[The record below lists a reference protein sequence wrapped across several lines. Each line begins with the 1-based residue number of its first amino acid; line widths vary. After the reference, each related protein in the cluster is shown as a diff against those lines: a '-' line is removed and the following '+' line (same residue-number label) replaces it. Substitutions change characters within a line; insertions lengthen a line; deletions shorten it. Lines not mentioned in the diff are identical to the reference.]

1 MRSRTFSALAVVVAL
16 AAASTMAGR
25 FALTSAAAQD
35 VRSPA
40 TLPSA
45 PVFLRWPLPAT
56 GNTYST
62 IDGARLWQ
70 YVKEHGDIAERYRQ
84 QGHPQF
90 WGIIA
95 GTSGDADEAQWLL
108 GKYKQIGLT
117 DTQIQTVNLF
127 HAQWAPE
134 SWEIVMADEDILW
147 TLPSAQPAYA
157 TTATNGKPLNVPAVY
172 VGLGSEADLAGRD
185 VRGKAVLFFRDGAS
199 SSTWPVPVLQRL
211 QAAGAA
217 AIFMGD
223 FRGGNLSTQAYRASS
238 NVPTFNL
245 GTEDALKLRDLIGK
259 PPAGQPPHLRI
270 RLDAK
275 WAADQKS
282 FLVWGT
288 LPGATDE
295 TIYVI
300 AHRDGWFDASGDN
313 ASGVATLLGLA
324 EYYAHVPQN
333 QRRRT
338 MIFIGTDGHH
348 QNSPGGYGREWL
360 VANRERFFLK
370 TALMINAE
378 HPSEVLTRGGTAG
391 GTQSIIPLQWYAGGA
406 SRPQLTA
413 IAAVAFRE
421 FGVPLWDEPSAT
433 PPAGDLSPFSGFLPG
448 VVIQSNDFMYMHT
461 SGDSPANV
469 APTGLEA
476 ATRAFARIIDEVN
489 KLPLSDLQRQL
500 ESRTPRID
508 FASCPAWVKDS
519 SAPCTENTERACA
532 ITAAGC

>member
-1 MRSRTFSALAVVVAL
+1 MRSRTFSALAVAAL
-16 AAASTMAGR
+16 AVASMVAAR
-25 FALTSAAAQD
+25 FTHISAAGQD
-35 VRSPA
+35 ARPPA
-40 TLPSA
+40 TSPSA

-56 GNTYST
+56 GKAYST

-70 YVKEHGDIAERYRQ
+70 HVRDHGDIAERYRQ

-95 GTSGDADEAQWLL
+95 GTSGDAEESQWLL
-108 GKYKQIGLT
+108 GKYKQFGLA
-117 DTQIQTVNLF
+117 DAHIQTVNLF
-127 HAQWAPE
+127 HPQWAPE
-134 SWEIVMADEDILW
+134 SWEIVATGDGPST
-147 TLPSAQPAYA
+147 TLTSAQPAYA
-157 TTATNGKPLNVPAVY
+157 TTATNGKPLDVPVVY
-172 VGLGSEADLAGRD
+172 VGLASEADFAGRD
-185 VRGKAVLFFRDGAS
+185 VRGKAVLFFREGAG
-199 SSTWPVPVLQRL
+199 SSTMPVPVLQRI
-211 QAAGAA
+211 QSAGAA

-223 FRGGNLSTQAYRASS
+223 FRGGNFSTQAYRANS

-245 GTEDALKLRDLIGK
+245 GTEDALKLRDLIGTA
-259 PPAGQPPHLRI
+259 PAGNPPHLKI

-288 LPGATDE
+288 LPGAADE

-313 ASGVATLLGLA
+313 ASGVATMLGLA
-324 EYYAHVPQN
+324 EYYAQVPQN

-360 VANRERFFLK
+360 VANRERFFSK
-370 TALMINAE
+370 TALIINAE
-378 HPSEVLTRGGTAG
+378 HPSEVLTRGGPAG

-406 SRPQLTA
+406 SRPQLTT
-413 IAAVAFRE
+413 IAAAAFRE
-421 FGVPLWDEPSAT
+421 FGVPLWDEPSTT
-433 PPAGDLSPFSGFLPG
+433 PPAGDLLPFAGFLPG

-461 SGDSPANV
+461 SGDSPGTV

-476 ATRAFARIIDEVN
+476 ATRAYARIIDEVN
-489 KLPLSDLQRQL
+489 KLPLSDLQRPPQPYK
-500 ESRTPRID
+500 PRID
-508 FASCPAWVKDS
+508 FASCPAWGQDS
-519 SAPCTENTERACA
+519 SAACTENTERACA
-532 ITAAGC
+532 VTAAGC

>member
-1 MRSRTFSALAVVVAL
+1 MRSRTFAALVIAGVA
-16 AAASTMAGR
+16 ATSMVAGR
-25 FALTSAAAQD
+25 FAHISAAGQD
-35 VRSPA
+35 RRAPA
-40 TLPSA
+40 TSPSA
-45 PVFLRWPLPAT
+45 PVFLRWPLPAS
-56 GNTYST
+56 GNAYST

-70 YVKEHGDIAERYRQ
+70 YVKQHGDIAERYRE

-108 GKYKQIGLT
+108 GKYNQIGLT
-117 DTQIQTVNLF
+117 DTHIQNVAFF
-127 HAQWAPE
+127 HPQWAPE
-134 SWEIVMADEDILW
+134 SWEVEATDEDLVMR
-147 TLPSAQPAYA
+147 LPSAQPAYA
-157 TTATNGKPLNVPAVY
+157 TTATNGKPLDVPVVY
-172 VGLGSEADLAGRD
+172 AGLGSDADLAGRD
-185 VRGKAVLFFRDGAS
+185 VRGKAVLFFREGAG
-199 SSTWPVPVLQRL
+199 SSTWPAPVLQRI
-211 QAAGAA
+211 QSAGAA

-223 FRGGNLSTQAYRASS
+223 FRGGNFSTQAYRANS

-245 GTEDALKLRDLIGK
+245 GTEDALKLRDLIAK
-259 PPAGQPPHLRI
+259 LPAGRPPQLRI

-275 WAADQKS
+275 WAADQQS

-295 TIYVI
+295 TIYVL

-313 ASGVATLLGLA
+313 ASGVATMLGLA
-324 EYYAHVPQN
+324 EYYASVPRN

-360 VANRERFFLK
+360 AANRERFFSR

-378 HPSEVLTRGGTAG
+378 HPSELLTRGGTAG

-406 SRPQLTA
+406 SRPQLTT
-413 IAAVAFRE
+413 IAAAAFRE

-433 PPAGDLSPFSGFLPG
+433 PPAGDLLPFAGFLPG

-476 ATRAFARIIDEVN
+476 ATRAYARIIDEVN
-489 KLPLSDLQRQL
+489 KLPLSDLQRTPQPYK
-500 ESRTPRID
+500 PRID
-508 FASCPAWVKDS
+508 FASCPAWIKDS
-519 SAPCTENTERACA
+519 SAACTENTERACSV
-532 ITAAGC
+532 TAPGC